1 MRAAIIPTGKNKSI
15 SGGGGSGGSING
27 RTTMNAARPASTT
40 TDPKLIQYC
49 PIIYNTDDELVVRP
63 PTISLTNDNATS
75 ANDVDDGKKKV
86 TLESPSKWLRRRF
99 VV

>member
-27 RTTMNAARPASTT
+27 RTTMNAARHASTT

-49 PIIYNTDDELVVRP
+49 PIIYNTDDELVVRA
-63 PTISLTNDNATS
+63 PTISLANDNATS
-75 ANDVDDGKKKV
+75 ANDDDGKKKV